1 MISVNFNIFQD
12 LIETLK
18 SEVSGDFSEILLAL
32 FEPPALYDAL
42 CCKQAIQVSP
52 SIIQVSCICL
62 I

>member
-52 SIIQVSCICL
+52 
-62 I
+62 

>member
-1 MISVNFNIFQD
+1 VISVNFNIFQD

-42 CCKQAIQVSP
+42 WTLTFD
-52 SIIQVSCICL
+52 L
-62 I
+62 ITPK